1 MKEMV
6 KAFIGG
12 TIFTIILVIVV
23 PVITTNYIQP
33 VIELYVG
40 NRGIGIISA
49 SMIIS
54 VLLFLVT
61 IVFSLLFGGGAIL
74 RNYGVIGVF
83 GLIFAYWLL
92 GNIYGCIIPVAT
104 LILFAILKR
113 IWDWFKNRGKDKEK
127 KPKKEKKSKK

>member
-12 TIFTIILVIVV
+12 TIFTLILVIVV

-40 NRGIGIISA
+40 DRGIGIISA

-92 GNIYGCIIPVAT
+92 GNIYGSIIPVAT